1 MKKLSAKLGDSMST
15 TFGCNDEKT
24 NQVKKC
30 YRKNAMIYHSDKHV
44 NSTQEV
50 KDTAGDNF
58 KLLGHFN
65 DGCEEKQTPS
75 TCLYNYGNK
84 YEPPS
89 DGPGGHS
96 MQPRDTQQQPS
107 SKLSSFIT
115 LKNLGIS
122 ICFLYLIYL

>member
-58 KLLGHFN
+58 KLLGLITAF
-65 DGCEEKQTPS
+65 DSIESLDKIS
-75 TCLYNYGNK
+75 TEMFASGIKVSL
-84 YEPPS
+84 
-89 DGPGGHS
+89 
-96 MQPRDTQQQPS
+96 
-107 SKLSSFIT
+107 LT
-115 LKNLGIS
+115 LVFGAFTFVVTRVGL
-122 ICFLYLIYL
+122 LILKMLQKP